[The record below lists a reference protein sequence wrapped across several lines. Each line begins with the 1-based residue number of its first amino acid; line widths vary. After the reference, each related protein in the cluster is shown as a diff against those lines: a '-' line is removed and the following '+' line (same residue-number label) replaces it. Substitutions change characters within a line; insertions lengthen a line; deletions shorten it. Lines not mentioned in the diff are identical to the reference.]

1 MLMINKEISEIF
13 QNITV
18 LQRESLSFAENSVA
32 SVNAWVATLSIMQLG
47 DTSESVL
54 KAICEISELDCSE
67 MLRFDLIQVLHPITE
82 SILSSLEKNILN
94 QGLSQNARIEHI
106 IDLSS
111 RIRTYFANVYIN
123 IVRRS
128 HQTLVSNK
136 FSFFNFKQ
144 KRNLQ
149 TARTLATFYALEQLG
164 LLLVQQQML
173 YSGPLTH
180 QWLTTHHLYELAVK
194 NQEFNI
200 NINQLQGTHFTI
212 QNIQQAYAQVLLLD
226 IFNTHQIRPSETQ
239 ALYQCTFD
247 WVKLIQILP
256 RETSLS
262 RYVIDGSKDIPPIYN
277 RKQHANFRT
286 SLYISTQNLLE
297 HINSTIHKDEYLS
310 KNEQIY
316 LSAALKFHVQNVLGT
331 TTERQHERYEYS
343 AQLQICFSLQ
353 TAHFY
358 LSKAK
363 NFYETLNL
371 NNNYAFQSESNIHSS
386 ISTGSSTA
394 SNLGQ
399 IKTLDREAK
408 QIYQTQVLDISVNG
422 YRIRWSDETPRNLR
436 TGEFILVNESLNDK
450 WKGAIIRWIK
460 QSVKKTYEVGLE
472 VLAQDIYPCAVK
484 VPADRSTINYHPCL
498 MVQVQ
503 NLNESNV
510 SIILPNLPFFKEQ
523 QAIYLRLD
531 TEEIKVYL
539 TKTLLITQ
547 SFIQYEF
554 ELINDEEND
563 RIDQFIQHQSANLN
577 NQDVW
582 EALK

>member
-1 MLMINKEISEIF
+1 MINKEISEIF

-18 LQRESLSFAENSVA
+18 LQRDKLSFADSSVE
-32 SVNAWVATLSIMQLG
+32 SVTAWVATLSIMQLG
-47 DTSESVL
+47 DTSQSVL
-54 KAICEISELDCSE
+54 QAICEISELNCSE
-67 MLRFDLIQVLHPITE
+67 TLRFDLIQILHPITE

-94 QGLSQNARIEHI
+94 QGLSQSERLDHI
-106 IDLSS
+106 VDLSS
-111 RIRTYFANVYIN
+111 RIRTYFTNVYIN
-123 IVRRS
+123 IVQRS
-128 HQTLVSNK
+128 HQELTSNK
-136 FSFFNFKQ
+136 LSFFNFKQ
-144 KRNLQ
+144 KRNLK

-164 LLLVQQQML
+164 LLLIQQQMI
-173 YSGPLTH
+173 YSGRLTH
-180 QWLTTHHLYELAVK
+180 QWLATHHLYELAVK
-194 NQEFNI
+194 NQEHNI

-226 IFNTHQIRPSETQ
+226 IFNTHQIRPTETQ

-247 WVKLIQILP
+247 WVKLVQVLP
-256 RETSLS
+256 RETMLS
-262 RYVIDGSKDIPPIYN
+262 RYIVDGSKDVPPIYN
-277 RKQHANFRT
+277 RKQHVNFHT

-297 HINSTIHKDEYLS
+297 HVNSTIHRESEYLS
-310 KNEQIY
+310 KNEQLY

-343 AQLQICFSLQ
+343 AQLQMCFSIP

-363 NFYETLNL
+363 NFAETLNL
-371 NNNYAFQSESNIHSS
+371 NSNYGLQSESNKHSS
-386 ISTGSSTA
+386 IASGSDVA
-394 SNLGQ
+394 SNFSD
-399 IKTLDREAK
+399 IKHLDREAK
-408 QIYQTQVLDISVNG
+408 QIYQAQVLDISMNG
-422 YRIRWSDETPRNLR
+422 YRIRWDNVAPKSLR
-436 TGEFILVNESLNDK
+436 TGEFILINESLNNK

-460 QSVKKTYEVGLE
+460 QSINKTYEVGLE

-484 VPADRSTINYHPCL
+484 VPADRSTVNFHPCL
-498 MVQVQ
+498 MVIVQ
-503 NLNESNV
+503 NLNESDI

-523 QAIYLRLD
+523 QAIYLRLE

-547 SFIQYEF
+547 SFAQYEF
-554 ELINDEEND
+554 ELMNDEQNHLIE
-563 RIDQFIQHQSANLN
+563 QFIQKQSTNLN

>member
-1 MLMINKEISEIF
+1 MINKEISEIF

-18 LQRESLSFAENSVA
+18 LQRDKLSFADSSVE
-32 SVNAWVATLSIMQLG
+32 SVTAWVATLSIMQLG
-47 DTSESVL
+47 DTSQSVL
-54 KAICEISELDCSE
+54 QAICEISELNCSE
-67 MLRFDLIQVLHPITE
+67 TLRFDLIQILHPITE

-94 QGLSQNARIEHI
+94 QGLSQSERLDHI
-106 IDLSS
+106 VDLSS
-111 RIRTYFANVYIN
+111 RIRTYFTNVYIN
-123 IVRRS
+123 IVQRS
-128 HQTLVSNK
+128 HQELTSNK
-136 FSFFNFKQ
+136 LSFFNFKQ
-144 KRNLQ
+144 KRNLK

-164 LLLVQQQML
+164 LLLIQQQMI
-173 YSGPLTH
+173 YSGRLTH
-180 QWLTTHHLYELAVK
+180 QWLATHHLYELAVK
-194 NQEFNI
+194 NQEHNI

-226 IFNTHQIRPSETQ
+226 IFNTHQIRPTETQ

-247 WVKLIQILP
+247 WVKLVQVLP
-256 RETSLS
+256 RETMLS
-262 RYVIDGSKDIPPIYN
+262 RYIVDGSKDVPPIYN
-277 RKQHANFRT
+277 RKQHVNFHT

-297 HINSTIHKDEYLS
+297 HVNSTIHRESEYLS
-310 KNEQIY
+310 KNEQLY

-343 AQLQICFSLQ
+343 AQLQMCFSIP

-363 NFYETLNL
+363 NFAETLNL
-371 NNNYAFQSESNIHSS
+371 NSNYGLQSESNKHSS
-386 ISTGSSTA
+386 IASGSDVA
-394 SNLGQ
+394 SNCSD
-399 IKTLDREAK
+399 IKHLDREAK
-408 QIYQTQVLDISVNG
+408 QIYQAQVLDISMNG
-422 YRIRWSDETPRNLR
+422 YRIRWDNVAPKSLR
-436 TGEFILVNESLNDK
+436 TGEFILINESLNNK

-460 QSVKKTYEVGLE
+460 QSVNKTYEVGLE

-484 VPADRSTINYHPCL
+484 VPADRSTVNFHPCL
-498 MVQVQ
+498 MVIVQ
-503 NLNESNV
+503 NLNESDI

-523 QAIYLRLD
+523 QAIYLRLE

-547 SFIQYEF
+547 SFAQYEF
-554 ELINDEEND
+554 ELMNDEQNHLIE
-563 RIDQFIQHQSANLN
+563 QFIQKQSTNLN

>member
-1 MLMINKEISEIF
+1 MINKEISEIF

-18 LQRESLSFAENSVA
+18 LQRESLSFANPSVD
-32 SVNAWVATLSIMQLG
+32 SVSAWVATLSIMQLG

-54 KAICEISELDCSE
+54 NAICEIAELNCSE

-82 SILSSLEKNILN
+82 SILSSLEKSILN
-94 QGLSQNARIEHI
+94 QGLSQTDRIEHI

-123 IVRRS
+123 IVQRS
-128 HQTLVSNK
+128 HQTLTSSK

-164 LLLVQQQML
+164 LLLVQQQMI

-194 NQEFNI
+194 NQEFSI

-212 QNIQQAYAQVLLLD
+212 HNIQQAYAQVLLLD

-247 WVKLIQILP
+247 WVKLVQILP

-262 RYVIDGSKDIPPIYN
+262 RYIVDGSKDIPPIYN
-277 RKQHANFRT
+277 RKQHANFHT

-297 HINSTIHKDEYLS
+297 HINLTIHKETEYLS

-331 TTERQHERYEYS
+331 TIERRHERYEYS

-386 ISTGSSTA
+386 ISTGSSTG
-394 SNLGQ
+394 SNLSQ
-399 IKTLDREAK
+399 IKSLDREAK
-408 QIYQTQVLDISVNG
+408 QIYQAQVLDISVNG
-422 YRIRWSDETPRNLR
+422 YRIRWSNEAPRNLR
-436 TGEFILVNESLNDK
+436 TGEFILINESLNNK

-460 QSVKKTYEVGLE
+460 QSIQKTYEVGLE

-498 MVQVQ
+498 MVQVP
-503 NLNESNV
+503 NLNESNT

-523 QAIYLRLD
+523 QASYL
-531 TEEIKVYL
+531 
-539 TKTLLITQ
+539 
-547 SFIQYEF
+547 
-554 ELINDEEND
+554 
-563 RIDQFIQHQSANLN
+563 
-577 NQDVW
+577 
-582 EALK
+582 

>member
-1 MLMINKEISEIF
+1 MINKEISEIF

-18 LQRESLSFAENSVA
+18 LQRDKLSFADSSVE
-32 SVNAWVATLSIMQLG
+32 SVTAWVATLSIMQLG
-47 DTSESVL
+47 DTSQSVL
-54 KAICEISELDCSE
+54 QAICEISELNCSE
-67 MLRFDLIQVLHPITE
+67 TLRFDLIQILHPITE

-94 QGLSQNARIEHI
+94 QGLSQSERLDHI
-106 IDLSS
+106 VDLSS
-111 RIRTYFANVYIN
+111 RIRTYFTNVYIN
-123 IVRRS
+123 IVQRS
-128 HQTLVSNK
+128 HQELTSNK
-136 FSFFNFKQ
+136 LSFFNFKQ
-144 KRNLQ
+144 KRNLK

-164 LLLVQQQML
+164 LLLIQQQMI
-173 YSGPLTH
+173 YSGRLTH
-180 QWLTTHHLYELAVK
+180 QWLATHHLYELAVK
-194 NQEFNI
+194 NQEHNI

-226 IFNTHQIRPSETQ
+226 IFNTHQIRPTETQ

-247 WVKLIQILP
+247 WVKLVQVLP
-256 RETSLS
+256 RETMLS
-262 RYVIDGSKDIPPIYN
+262 RYIVDGSKDVPPIYN
-277 RKQHANFRT
+277 RKQHVNFHT

-297 HINSTIHKDEYLS
+297 HVNSTIHRESEYLS
-310 KNEQIY
+310 KNEQLY

-343 AQLQICFSLQ
+343 AQLQMCFSIP

-363 NFYETLNL
+363 NFAETLNL
-371 NNNYAFQSESNIHSS
+371 NSNYGLQSESNKHSS
-386 ISTGSSTA
+386 IASGSDVA
-394 SNLGQ
+394 SNFSD
-399 IKTLDREAK
+399 IKHLDREAK
-408 QIYQTQVLDISVNG
+408 QIYQAQVLDISMNG
-422 YRIRWSDETPRNLR
+422 YRIRWDNVAPKSLR
-436 TGEFILVNESLNDK
+436 TGEFILINESLNNK

-460 QSVKKTYEVGLE
+460 QSVNKTYEVGLE

-484 VPADRSTINYHPCL
+484 VPADRSTVNFHPCL
-498 MVQVQ
+498 MVIVQ
-503 NLNESNV
+503 NLNESDI

-523 QAIYLRLD
+523 QAIYLRLE

-547 SFIQYEF
+547 SFAQYEF
-554 ELINDEEND
+554 ELMNDEQNHLIE
-563 RIDQFIQHQSANLN
+563 QFIQKQSTNLN

>member
-1 MLMINKEISEIF
+1 MINKEISEIF

-18 LQRESLSFAENSVA
+18 LQRESLSFADPSVE
-32 SVNAWVATLSIMQLG
+32 SVGAWVATLSIMQLG

-54 KAICEISELDCSE
+54 NAICEIAELNCSE

-82 SILSSLEKNILN
+82 SILSSLEKSILN
-94 QGLSQNARIEHI
+94 QGLSQTDRIEHI

-123 IVRRS
+123 IVQRS
-128 HQTLVSNK
+128 HQTLTSSK

-164 LLLVQQQML
+164 LLLVQQQMI

-212 QNIQQAYAQVLLLD
+212 HNIQQAYAQVLLLD

-247 WVKLIQILP
+247 WVKLVQILP

-262 RYVIDGSKDIPPIYN
+262 RYIVDGSKDIPPIYN
-277 RKQHANFRT
+277 RKQHANFHT

-297 HINSTIHKDEYLS
+297 HINLTIHKETEYLS

-331 TTERQHERYEYS
+331 TIERRHERYEYS

-371 NNNYAFQSESNIHSS
+371 NSNYAFQSESNIHSS
-386 ISTGSSTA
+386 ISTGSNTA
-394 SNLGQ
+394 SNLSQ
-399 IKTLDREAK
+399 IKSLDREAK
-408 QIYQTQVLDISVNG
+408 QIYQAQVLDISVNG
-422 YRIRWSDETPRNLR
+422 YRIRWSNEAPRNLR
-436 TGEFILVNESLNDK
+436 TGEFILINESLNNK

-460 QSVKKTYEVGLE
+460 QSIQKTYEVGLE

-498 MVQVQ
+498 MVQVP
-503 NLNESNV
+503 NLNESNT

-531 TEEIKVYL
+531 TDEIKVYL

-547 SFIQYEF
+547 SFVQFEF
-554 ELINDEEND
+554 ELINDEENH
-563 RIDQFIQHQSANLN
+563 RIEQFIQLQSTNLN

>member
-1 MLMINKEISEIF
+1 MINKEISEIF

-18 LQRESLSFAENSVA
+18 LQRDKLSFADSSVE
-32 SVNAWVATLSIMQLG
+32 SVTAWVATLSIMQLG
-47 DTSESVL
+47 DTSQSVL
-54 KAICEISELDCSE
+54 QAICEISELNCSE
-67 MLRFDLIQVLHPITE
+67 TLRFDLIQILHPITE

-94 QGLSQNARIEHI
+94 QGLSQSERLDHI
-106 IDLSS
+106 VDLSS
-111 RIRTYFANVYIN
+111 RIRTYFTNVYIN
-123 IVRRS
+123 IVQRS
-128 HQTLVSNK
+128 HQELTSNK
-136 FSFFNFKQ
+136 LSFFNFKQ
-144 KRNLQ
+144 KRNLK

-164 LLLVQQQML
+164 LLLIQQQMI
-173 YSGPLTH
+173 YSGRLTH
-180 QWLTTHHLYELAVK
+180 QWLATHHLYELAVK
-194 NQEFNI
+194 NQEHNI

-226 IFNTHQIRPSETQ
+226 IFNTHQIRPTETQ

-247 WVKLIQILP
+247 WVKLVQVLP
-256 RETSLS
+256 RETMLS
-262 RYVIDGSKDIPPIYN
+262 RYIVDGSKDVPPIYN
-277 RKQHANFRT
+277 RKQHVNFHT

-297 HINSTIHKDEYLS
+297 HVNSTIHRESEYLS
-310 KNEQIY
+310 KNEQLY

-343 AQLQICFSLQ
+343 AQLQMCFSIP

-363 NFYETLNL
+363 NFAETLNL
-371 NNNYAFQSESNIHSS
+371 NNNYGLQSESNKHSS
-386 ISTGSSTA
+386 IASGSDVA
-394 SNLGQ
+394 SNFSD
-399 IKTLDREAK
+399 IKHLDREAK
-408 QIYQTQVLDISVNG
+408 QIYQAQVLDISMNG
-422 YRIRWSDETPRNLR
+422 YRIRWDNAAPKSLR
-436 TGEFILVNESLNDK
+436 TGEFILINESLNNK

-460 QSVKKTYEVGLE
+460 QSINKTYEVGLE

-484 VPADRSTINYHPCL
+484 VPADRSTVNFHPCL
-498 MVQVQ
+498 MVIVQ
-503 NLNESNV
+503 NLNESDI

-523 QAIYLRLD
+523 QAIYLRLE

-547 SFIQYEF
+547 SFAQYEF
-554 ELINDEEND
+554 ELMNDEQNHLIE
-563 RIDQFIQHQSANLN
+563 QFIQKQSTNLN

>member
-1 MLMINKEISEIF
+1 MINKEISEIF

-18 LQRESLSFAENSVA
+18 LQRDKLSFAENSVE

-54 KAICEISELDCSE
+54 KAICEISELNCSE
-67 MLRFDLIQVLHPITE
+67 TLRFDLIQILHPITE

-94 QGLSQNARIEHI
+94 QGLSQNERHEHI
-106 IDLSS
+106 VDLSS
-111 RIRTYFANVYIN
+111 RIRTYFTNVYIN
-123 IVRRS
+123 IVQRS
-128 HQTLVSNK
+128 HQALTSNK
-136 FSFFNFKQ
+136 LSFFNFKQ
-144 KRNLQ
+144 KRNLK

-164 LLLVQQQML
+164 LLLIQQQMI
-173 YSGPLTH
+173 YSGRLTH
-180 QWLTTHHLYELAVK
+180 QWLVTHQLYELAVK
-194 NQEFNI
+194 NQEYNI

-256 RETSLS
+256 RETILS
-262 RYVIDGSKDIPPIYN
+262 RYIVDGSKDIPPIYN
-277 RKQHANFRT
+277 RKHHANYQT
-286 SLYISTQNLLE
+286 TLYVSTQNLLE
-297 HINSTIHKDEYLS
+297 HINSTIHRETEYLS
-310 KNEQIY
+310 KNEQLY

-343 AQLQICFSLQ
+343 AQLQICFSIQ

-371 NNNYAFQSESNIHSS
+371 NNNYGLQSESNKHSS
-386 ISTGSSTA
+386 ITSGSDTA
-394 SNLGQ
+394 SNFGE
-399 IKTLDREAK
+399 IKSLDREAK
-408 QIYQTQVLDISVNG
+408 QIFQAQVLDISMNG
-422 YRIRWSDETPRNLR
+422 YRIRWANEAPKNLR
-436 TGEFILVNESLNDK
+436 TGEFILINENLNSK

-460 QSVKKTYEVGLE
+460 QSVNKTYEVGLE
-472 VLAQDIYPCAVK
+472 VLAQDLYPCAVK
-484 VPADRSTINYHPCL
+484 VSADRSTVNYHPCL
-498 MVQVQ
+498 MVMVQ
-503 NLNESNV
+503 NLNESEI

-523 QAIYLRLD
+523 QAIYLRLEN
-531 TEEIKVYL
+531 EEIKVYL

-547 SFIQYEF
+547 SFAQYHF
-554 ELINDEEND
+554 ELINDEQNHLIE
-563 RIDQFIQHQSANLN
+563 QFIQQQSTNLN

>member
-1 MLMINKEISEIF
+1 MINKEISEIF

-18 LQRESLSFAENSVA
+18 LQRDKLSFADSSVE
-32 SVNAWVATLSIMQLG
+32 SVTAWVATLSIMQLG
-47 DTSESVL
+47 DTSQSVL
-54 KAICEISELDCSE
+54 QAICEISELNCSE
-67 MLRFDLIQVLHPITE
+67 TLRFDLIQILHPITE

-94 QGLSQNARIEHI
+94 QGLSQSERLDHI
-106 IDLSS
+106 VDLSS
-111 RIRTYFANVYIN
+111 RIRTYFTNVYIN
-123 IVRRS
+123 IVQRS
-128 HQTLVSNK
+128 HQELTSNK
-136 FSFFNFKQ
+136 LSFFNFKQ
-144 KRNLQ
+144 KRNLK

-164 LLLVQQQML
+164 LLLIQQQMI
-173 YSGPLTH
+173 YSGRLTH
-180 QWLTTHHLYELAVK
+180 QWLATHHLYELAVK
-194 NQEFNI
+194 NQEHNI

-226 IFNTHQIRPSETQ
+226 IFNTHQIRPTETQ

-247 WVKLIQILP
+247 WVKLVQVLP
-256 RETSLS
+256 RETMLS
-262 RYVIDGSKDIPPIYN
+262 RYIVDGSKDVPPIYN
-277 RKQHANFRT
+277 RKQHVNFHT

-297 HINSTIHKDEYLS
+297 HVNSTIHRESEYLS
-310 KNEQIY
+310 KNEQLY

-343 AQLQICFSLQ
+343 AQLQMCFSIP

-363 NFYETLNL
+363 NFAETLNL
-371 NNNYAFQSESNIHSS
+371 NNNYGLQSESNKHSS
-386 ISTGSSTA
+386 IASGSDIA
-394 SNLGQ
+394 SNFSD
-399 IKTLDREAK
+399 IKHLDREAK
-408 QIYQTQVLDISVNG
+408 QIYQAQVLDISMNG
-422 YRIRWSDETPRNLR
+422 YRIRWDNVAPKSLR
-436 TGEFILVNESLNDK
+436 TGEFILINESLNNK

-460 QSVKKTYEVGLE
+460 QSVNKTYEVGLE

-484 VPADRSTINYHPCL
+484 VPADRSTVNFHPCL
-498 MVQVQ
+498 MVIVQ
-503 NLNESNV
+503 NLNESDI

-523 QAIYLRLD
+523 QAIYLRLE

-547 SFIQYEF
+547 SFAQYEF
-554 ELINDEEND
+554 ELMNDEQNHLIE
-563 RIDQFIQHQSANLN
+563 QFIQKQSTNLN

>member
-1 MLMINKEISEIF
+1 MINKEISEIF

-18 LQRESLSFAENSVA
+18 LQRDKLSFADSSVE
-32 SVNAWVATLSIMQLG
+32 SVTAWVATLSIMQLG
-47 DTSESVL
+47 DTSQSVL
-54 KAICEISELDCSE
+54 QAICEISELNCSE
-67 MLRFDLIQVLHPITE
+67 TLRFDLIQILHPITE

-94 QGLSQNARIEHI
+94 QGLSQSERLDHI
-106 IDLSS
+106 VDLSS
-111 RIRTYFANVYIN
+111 RIRTYFTNVYIN
-123 IVRRS
+123 IVQRS
-128 HQTLVSNK
+128 HQELTSNK
-136 FSFFNFKQ
+136 LSFFNFKQ
-144 KRNLQ
+144 KRNLK

-164 LLLVQQQML
+164 LLLIQQQMI
-173 YSGPLTH
+173 YSGRLTH
-180 QWLTTHHLYELAVK
+180 QWLATHHLYELAVK
-194 NQEFNI
+194 NQEHNI

-226 IFNTHQIRPSETQ
+226 IFNTHQIRPTETQ

-247 WVKLIQILP
+247 WVKLVQVLP
-256 RETSLS
+256 RETMLS
-262 RYVIDGSKDIPPIYN
+262 RYIVDGSKDVPPIYN
-277 RKQHANFRT
+277 RKQHVNFHT

-297 HINSTIHKDEYLS
+297 HVNSTIHRESEYLS
-310 KNEQIY
+310 KNEQLY

-343 AQLQICFSLQ
+343 AQLQMCFSIP

-363 NFYETLNL
+363 NFAETLNL
-371 NNNYAFQSESNIHSS
+371 NNNYGLQSESNKHSS
-386 ISTGSSTA
+386 IASGSDIA
-394 SNLGQ
+394 SNFSD
-399 IKTLDREAK
+399 IKHLDREAK
-408 QIYQTQVLDISVNG
+408 QIYQAQVLDISMNG
-422 YRIRWSDETPRNLR
+422 YRIRWDNVAPKSLR
-436 TGEFILVNESLNDK
+436 TGEFILINESLNNK

-460 QSVKKTYEVGLE
+460 QSVNKTYEVGLE

-484 VPADRSTINYHPCL
+484 VPADRSTVNFHPCL
-498 MVQVQ
+498 IVIVQ
-503 NLNESNV
+503 NLNESDI

-523 QAIYLRLD
+523 QAIYLRLE

-547 SFIQYEF
+547 SFAQYEF
-554 ELINDEEND
+554 ELMNDEQNHLIE
-563 RIDQFIQHQSANLN
+563 QFIQKQSTNLN

>member
-1 MLMINKEISEIF
+1 
-13 QNITV
+13 
-18 LQRESLSFAENSVA
+18 
-32 SVNAWVATLSIMQLG
+32 
-47 DTSESVL
+47 
-54 KAICEISELDCSE
+54 
-67 MLRFDLIQVLHPITE
+67 
-82 SILSSLEKNILN
+82 
-94 QGLSQNARIEHI
+94 
-106 IDLSS
+106 
-111 RIRTYFANVYIN
+111 
-123 IVRRS
+123 
-128 HQTLVSNK
+128 
-136 FSFFNFKQ
+136 
-144 KRNLQ
+144 
-149 TARTLATFYALEQLG
+149 
-164 LLLVQQQML
+164 
-173 YSGPLTH
+173 
-180 QWLTTHHLYELAVK
+180 
-194 NQEFNI
+194 
-200 NINQLQGTHFTI
+200 
-212 QNIQQAYAQVLLLD
+212 
-226 IFNTHQIRPSETQ
+226 
-239 ALYQCTFD
+239 
-247 WVKLIQILP
+247 
-256 RETSLS
+256 
-262 RYVIDGSKDIPPIYN
+262 
-277 RKQHANFRT
+277 NFRT

-531 TEEIKVYL
+531 TEEIKV
-539 TKTLLITQ
+539 
-547 SFIQYEF
+547 
-554 ELINDEEND
+554 
-563 RIDQFIQHQSANLN
+563 
-577 NQDVW
+577 
-582 EALK
+582 

>member
-1 MLMINKEISEIF
+1 MINKEISEIF

-18 LQRESLSFAENSVA
+18 LQRDKLSFADSSVE
-32 SVNAWVATLSIMQLG
+32 SVTAWVATLSIMQLG
-47 DTSESVL
+47 DTSQSVL
-54 KAICEISELDCSE
+54 QAICEISELNCSE
-67 MLRFDLIQVLHPITE
+67 TLRFDLIQILHPITE

-94 QGLSQNARIEHI
+94 QGLSQSERLDHI
-106 IDLSS
+106 VDLSS
-111 RIRTYFANVYIN
+111 RIRTYFTNVYIN
-123 IVRRS
+123 IVQRS
-128 HQTLVSNK
+128 HQELTSNK
-136 FSFFNFKQ
+136 LSFFNFKQ
-144 KRNLQ
+144 KRNLK

-164 LLLVQQQML
+164 LLLIQQQMI
-173 YSGPLTH
+173 YSGRLTH
-180 QWLTTHHLYELAVK
+180 QWLATHHLYELAVK
-194 NQEFNI
+194 NQEHNI

-226 IFNTHQIRPSETQ
+226 IFNTHQIRPTETQ

-247 WVKLIQILP
+247 WVKLVQVLP
-256 RETSLS
+256 RETMLS
-262 RYVIDGSKDIPPIYN
+262 RYIVDGSKDVPPIYN
-277 RKQHANFRT
+277 RKQHVNFHT

-297 HINSTIHKDEYLS
+297 HVNSTIHRESEYLS
-310 KNEQIY
+310 KNEQLY

-343 AQLQICFSLQ
+343 AQLQMCFSIP

-363 NFYETLNL
+363 NFAETLNL
-371 NNNYAFQSESNIHSS
+371 NNNYGLQSESNKHSS
-386 ISTGSSTA
+386 IASGSDVA
-394 SNLGQ
+394 SNFSD
-399 IKTLDREAK
+399 IKHLDREAK
-408 QIYQTQVLDISVNG
+408 QIYQAQVLDISMNG
-422 YRIRWSDETPRNLR
+422 YRIRWDNVAPKSLR
-436 TGEFILVNESLNDK
+436 TGEFILINESLNNK

-460 QSVKKTYEVGLE
+460 QSVNKTYEVGLE

-484 VPADRSTINYHPCL
+484 VPADRSTVNFHPCL
-498 MVQVQ
+498 MVIVQ
-503 NLNESNV
+503 NLNESDI

-523 QAIYLRLD
+523 QAIYLRLE

-547 SFIQYEF
+547 SFAQYEF
-554 ELINDEEND
+554 ELMNDEQNHLIE
-563 RIDQFIQHQSANLN
+563 QFIQKQSTNLN